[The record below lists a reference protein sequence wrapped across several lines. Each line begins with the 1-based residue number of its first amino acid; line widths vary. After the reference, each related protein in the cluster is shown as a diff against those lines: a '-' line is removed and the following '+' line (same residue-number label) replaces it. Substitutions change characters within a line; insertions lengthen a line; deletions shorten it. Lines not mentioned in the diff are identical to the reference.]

1 MTNSY
6 KQSFDD
12 FSDTRIALNV
22 GHAISNYTHPQ
33 LEICQNIGGFFF
45 ILRWTGKE
53 PTNYKDK
60 PQIFSKL

>member
-33 LEICQNIGGFFF
+33 LEICQNIGFFF
-45 ILRWTGKE
+45 NFKMNWKR
-53 PTNYKDK
+53 TN
-60 PQIFSKL
+60 KLQR

>member
-33 LEICQNIGGFFF
+33 LEICQNIVFFYF
-45 ILRWTGKE
+45 KMNWKR
-53 PTNYKDK
+53 TN
-60 PQIFSKL
+60 KLQR

>member
-33 LEICQNIGGFFF
+33 LEICQNIGFFYF
-45 ILRWTGKE
+45 KMNWKR
-53 PTNYKDK
+53 TN
-60 PQIFSKL
+60 KLQR